1 MLRATTGV
9 PLICIKAFCYPR
21 GSFARQSIAWDL
33 NYFKYYFL
41 RLAGIPF
48 SEQALEDDF
57 SRLTK
62 FLLSA
67 GRDYFLYRDFQS
79 RNIMLRDGQPFFLD
93 YQGGRKGALQ

>member
-1 MLRATTGV
+1 MNYKV
-9 PLICIKAFCYPR
+9 CYPR
-21 GSFARQSIAWDL
+21 GSFDRQSISWDL

-57 SRLTK
+57 RSLTK

-79 RNIMLRDGQPFFLD
+79 RNIMLRDGQPYFPRLSGRA
-93 YQGGRKGALQ
+93 QGRAAV